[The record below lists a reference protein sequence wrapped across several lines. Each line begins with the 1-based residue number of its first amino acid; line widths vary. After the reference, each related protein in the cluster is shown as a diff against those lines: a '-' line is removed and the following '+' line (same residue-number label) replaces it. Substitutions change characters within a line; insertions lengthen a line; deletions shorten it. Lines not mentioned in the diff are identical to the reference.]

1 MDASKNTCG
10 KGVGVSR
17 LKLDRVKPET
27 RQGYILLC
35 VALWSTLAFLVAQH
49 FVVTTV
55 IVQGKSMWP
64 TLKPGDCRVVNCV
77 LPHVR
82 RYQRGDV
89 VVIRDSARHEFIVK
103 RIVGLPGEHVQLRLG
118 AVYVNGQ
125 PLPEPYLESSSQT
138 YSRELGDHTVTVG
151 AKSYFVMGD
160 NRTES
165 EDSRFFGDVDEGA
178 LVGVVRP

>member
-1 MDASKNTCG
+1 MHASNTWG
-10 KGVGVSR
+10 KRAGIIR

-77 LPHVR
+77 IPHVR
-82 RYQRGDV
+82 GYHRGDI

-103 RIVGLPGEHVQLRLG
+103 RIVALPGEHVQLRG
-118 AVYVNGQ
+118 GRVYVNGD
-125 PLPEPYLESSSQT
+125 PLPESYLESRTLT
-138 YSRELGDHTVTVG
+138 YSRQLGDHPITIG

-160 NRTES
+160 NRAES
-165 EDSRFFGDVDEGA
+165 EDSRFFGDIDVSA